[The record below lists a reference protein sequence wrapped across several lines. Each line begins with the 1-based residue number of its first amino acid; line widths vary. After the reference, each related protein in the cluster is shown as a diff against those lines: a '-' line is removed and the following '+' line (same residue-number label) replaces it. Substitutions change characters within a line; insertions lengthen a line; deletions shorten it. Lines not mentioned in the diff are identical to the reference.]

1 MRAASTGSATA
12 TFVCEECLLEGRLEA
27 ADLRTND
34 PDLAA
39 VREQLRDMPEPER
52 SRLIGERT
60 RELTFRTLSLVSWQ
74 DWAWPN

>member
-1 MRAASTGSATA
+1 
-12 TFVCEECLLEGRLEA
+12 
-27 ADLRTND
+27 
-34 PDLAA
+34 
-39 VREQLRDMPEPER
+39 MPEPER